1 MIHSNP
7 KRNFLQLDPS
17 LVTFEMQCHMNDD
30 LLMSENLLLRVSE
43 LRKKFCYVIKKVPK
57 GKNAITKEQ
66 SACVEERF
74 NGFQLVERL
83 GKKERRHFYRPT
95 DIVYKPVSKIN

>member
-1 MIHSNP
+1 MIDS
-7 KRNFLQLDPS
+7 
-17 LVTFEMQCHMNDD
+17 

-57 GKNAITKEQ
+57 GKNAIMKEL
-66 SACVEERF
+66 SACVEEHF

-83 GKKERRHFYRPT
+83 GKNERRYFYRPT
-95 DIVYKPVSKIN
+95 DIVYEPVSKIN